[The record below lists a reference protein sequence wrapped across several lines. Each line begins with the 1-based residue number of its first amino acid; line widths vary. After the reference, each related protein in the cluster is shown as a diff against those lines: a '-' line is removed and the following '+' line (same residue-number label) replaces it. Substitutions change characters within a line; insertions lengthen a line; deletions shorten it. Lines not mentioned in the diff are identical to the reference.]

1 MLNTVILQ
9 GRLTKDA
16 ELRYT
21 NTKKAVCTFTLACDR
36 GGNNGVDFVT
46 CTAWENLGQFVNQYF
61 HKGDM
66 ILVQGRL
73 EQRNFEDR
81 EGIKRTVYE
90 IRVGN
95 VNFCGSKK
103 ADDREPKEVSY
114 SAIADADGELPF

>member
-21 NTKKAVCTFTLACDR
+21 KTEKAVCTFTIACDR

-46 CTAWENLGQFVNQYF
+46 CTAWEKLGQFVDQYF
-61 HKGDM
+61 KKGDM

-81 EGIKRTVYE
+81 DGIKRTVYE
-90 IRVGN
+90 VRVGN
-95 VNFCGSKK
+95 VNFCGKK
-103 ADDREPKEVSY
+103 ESDKVEMKY
-114 SAIADADGELPF
+114 TNIADADGELPF